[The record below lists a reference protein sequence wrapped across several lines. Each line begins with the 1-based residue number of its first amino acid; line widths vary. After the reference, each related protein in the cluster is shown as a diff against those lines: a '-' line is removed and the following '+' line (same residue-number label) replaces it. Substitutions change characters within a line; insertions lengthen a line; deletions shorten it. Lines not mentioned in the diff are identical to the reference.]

1 MIRLSVKHIIEVAV
15 VCFMHLKALL
25 PKYKYEYEQTNRPT
39 DRHQDL
45 DQNVNQDH
53 IATHSHKEAHKH
65 PNIYRYLHTNI
76 YECVCVRESVLWE
89 AGHTQVV
96 RHFYNEG
103 KELNVVWWLSASRRD
118 KTREYTHR
126 WHCMLLCVFSV
137 KTEMKIALNCNWIE
151 LWLWLCLWHTKA
163 NKQYHNY
170 IECTT
175 QTYANCMYCVI
186 IYTLT
191 HSLTLSLSRCECVY
205 TNVKFE
211 IHWKVLTLSQR
222 QKSRT

>member
-1 MIRLSVKHIIEVAV
+1 MNKRTDR
-15 VCFMHLKALL
+15 
-25 PKYKYEYEQTNRPT
+25 QT

-53 IATHSHKEAHKH
+53 IATHSHKEAHNN

-76 YECVCVRESVLWE
+76 YECVCVCESVLWE

-103 KELNVVWWLSASRRD
+103 KELNVMWWLSASRRD

-191 HSLTLSLSRCECVY
+191 HSLSFEMWMCVHKCKIRNTLKSVD
-205 TNVKFE
+205 F
-211 IHWKVLTLSQR
+211 
-222 QKSRT
+222 KSRT

>member
-53 IATHSHKEAHKH
+53 IATHSHKEAHNN

-76 YECVCVRESVLWE
+76 YECVCESVLWE

-103 KELNVVWWLSASRRD
+103 KELNVMWWLSASRRD

-126 WHCMLLCVFSV
+126 WYCMLLCVFSV
-137 KTEMKIALNCNWIE
+137 KTEWKLHWIAIELNCDCDCVYGIQ
-151 LWLWLCLWHTKA
+151 
-163 NKQYHNY
+163 KQTNNTTIILNAQHKHMQ
-170 IECTT
+170 IVCT
-175 QTYANCMYCVI
+175 VSSFI
-186 IYTLT
+186 L
-191 HSLTLSLSRCECVY
+191 SLTLSLSRCECVY

-211 IHWKVLTLSQR
+211 IHWKVLTLSQG